1 MDSRNILKVEPTGF
15 AGEVH
20 VRCEREKEVKD
31 DFKV

>member
-1 MDSRNILKVEPTGF
+1 MDSKNITGF
-15 AGEVH
+15 VDEVH